1 MEGRTRSR
9 KNCQGWSAP
18 WPSTRRNRRSRWPKP
33 VLAPVTPPQVDFAID
48 EDDES
53 FLERRREAWAKEK
66 VEELVIDSDSS
77 DDEGAEQKTPVLVA
91 PSPLREL
98 PPELQKTL
106 DVFLTNTATP
116 AQLKEAAET
125 TAEALKACLTAG
137 GLEQPESDSDSVD
150 DPEAFAIKAKYES
163 AKVDYEAAMKSAL
176 DEKSGFGDS
185 EDEDAQW
192 PPDASGFMGTE
203 TPVSSPPKPRKT
215 TPPVA
220 RRPPKKKAAFV
231 VPRRGSKDAVH
242 L

>member
-1 MEGRTRSR
+1 M
-9 KNCQGWSAP
+9 
-18 WPSTRRNRRSRWPKP
+18 
-33 VLAPVTPPQVDFAID
+33 
-48 EDDES
+48 
-53 FLERRREAWAKEK
+53 
-66 VEELVIDSDSS
+66 
-77 DDEGAEQKTPVLVA
+77 
-91 PSPLREL
+91 REL

-137 GLEQPESDSDSVD
+137 GLEQPSDDDSID

-163 AKVDYEAAMKSAL
+163 AKIDYEAAMKSAL
-176 DEKSGFGDS
+176 DAKSGFGDS

-203 TPVSSPPKPRKT
+203 TPQTSPKKPRKT